1 LPTGSLITSASSF
14 QWVRPPNINLASV
27 SVPTSNAVNT
37 NSSSGL
43 TINVDLQ
50 ISVANPNWFSANFKE
65 IKAVARYPGTNTN
78 NFGGGQ
84 VNDIKSVASLL
95 PSVAI

>member
-1 LPTGSLITSASSF
+1 LPTGRLITSASSF

-27 SVPTSNAVNT
+27 SVPTSNAVNIT
-37 NSSSGL
+37 SSGL

-84 VNDIKSVASLL
+84 VNDIKYVASLL
-95 PSVAI
+95 PLVAI

>member
-1 LPTGSLITSASSF
+1 LPTDRLITSASSF

-27 SVPTSNAVNT
+27 SVPTSNAVNIT
-37 NSSSGL
+37 SSGL

-50 ISVANPNWFSANFKE
+50 IAVANPNWFSANFKE

-84 VNDIKSVASLL
+84 VNDIKYVASLL
-95 PSVAI
+95 PSAAI